1 MRAKTIKKTQQINS
15 SPAFRSALLLRTVT
29 DRLLSHVHP
38 YGMMGLVAAIVVL
51 SGCTTLG
58 PDFKT
63 PESAV
68 AESWGT
74 IDPDQL
80 TEQDKKD
87 QDKEIKP
94 AEIKTQE
101 PMEYRD
107 WWKVFNDP
115 ILDALIT
122 TAYEQNLTLRAAGV
136 QILEARAQLG
146 IARGNIYPQQQEAAG
161 SVAVNG
167 VSRSANNTS
176 GGDLDFW
183 SADVGLNVGWEL
195 DFWGRFRRG
204 IESADASLF
213 TSVANYDDVLTL
225 LLAEVARTYTAIR
238 TFELRIIIARQ
249 NVKVQERSL
258 RIAQVRFRG
267 GAVTELDVTQSRTL
281 LANTQALIPALQ
293 IGRRQAENALAV
305 LLGMPPGQVRA
316 MLGGDEWVGKIPK
329 PPAEVAVGIP
339 ADLLRRRPDVRR
351 AELQAA
357 TQSALIGVAQAD
369 LYPSFSLLGSIGFAS
384 STSDRA
390 RVGDADLIDIF
401 RGNSLF
407 YNFGPS
413 VRWNIFNYGRL
424 KNNVRVQDA
433 RLEQLITTYQNTV
446 LTAAQEVEDAM
457 VGFLRNQVREAFLTE
472 SVSAAQRSVDLSLI
486 QYREGA
492 VDYQR
497 VLDSQSALAD
507 QQDAQTST
515 TGDVVDNLITMYR
528 ALGGGWQVRAGQ
540 DFVPAE
546 TQEQM
551 RKRTD
556 WGKLI
561 PTEKKLPEELPPA
574 PPPAKDQPLF
584 PRPDW

>member
-1 MRAKTIKKTQQINS
+1 MQAITINKTRPINS
-15 SPAFRSALLLRTVT
+15 RQTFLTPFRVPTVT
-29 DRLLSHVHP
+29 DRMLRHARSFCLSGLL
-38 YGMMGLVAAIVVL
+38 AAIVVL

-58 PDFKT
+58 PDFKA
-63 PESAV
+63 PEAAV
-68 AESWGT
+68 SESWGT
-74 IDPDQL
+74 IDSDQL

-94 AEIKTQE
+94 AEIKIQE

-146 IARGNIYPQQQEAAG
+146 IARGNIYPQQQQAAG
-161 SVAVNG
+161 SVSVNG
-167 VSRSANNTS
+167 VSRSSNNTS
-176 GGDLDFW
+176 AGTLDFW
-183 SADVGLNVGWEL
+183 DADVGFNVGWEL

-238 TFELRIIIARQ
+238 TFEQRIIIARQ
-249 NVKVQERSL
+249 NVKTQERSL

-305 LLGMPPGQVRA
+305 LLGMPPGQVRG
-316 MLGGDEWVGKIPK
+316 MLGGDELVGKIPK

-357 TQSALIGVAQAD
+357 AQSALIGVAQAD
-369 LYPSFSLLGSIGFAS
+369 LYPSFSLLGSIGLAS
-384 STSDRA
+384 SNSDNSR
-390 RVGDADLIDIF
+390 RGDADLIDMF
-401 RGNSLF
+401 RGDSLF
-407 YNFGPS
+407 YSFGPS
-413 VRWNIFNYGRL
+413 VSWNIFNYGRL

-433 RLEQLITTYQNTV
+433 RFQQLIATYQNTV
-446 LTAAQEVEDAM
+446 LTAAQEVEDSM

-472 SVSAAQRSVDLSLI
+472 SVSAAKRSVDLSLI

-515 TGDVVDNLITMYR
+515 TGDVVDNLIAMYQ

-540 DFVPAE
+540 DFVPE
-546 TQEQM
+546 VTQEEM

-561 PTEKKLPEELPPA
+561 PTEQKLPEELPPP

-584 PRPDW
+584 PSPDW